1 MTASDIVRRRAT
13 YEPGVRPFPQRW
25 FHERRS
31 GVQSQLSE
39 TEAYGREIAFD
50 TTVGP
55 TGGREHQCHD
65 RPLPMSVLIVDDDP
79 TFLALASRV
88 LACLGIEV
96 AGTAADAGQAL
107 EIVHNARPSAV
118 LVDVGLPDRNGID
131 LADELAELPWAPR
144 VVLTSGYSEAW
155 VAIERRPGRSRP
167 PFIAKE
173 EFDVEALRRILI
185 EE

>member
-1 MTASDIVRRRAT
+1 
-13 YEPGVRPFPQRW
+13 
-25 FHERRS
+25 
-31 GVQSQLSE
+31 
-39 TEAYGREIAFD
+39 
-50 TTVGP
+50 
-55 TGGREHQCHD
+55 
-65 RPLPMSVLIVDDDP
+65 MSVLIVDDDP